1 MYQIKHGSK
10 HFPWT
15 LSLTPHSNQKIDIV
29 ISTLEQKLAHS
40 GDGLLAPKFNVN
52 NSFKCFFFFFITVPA
67 SNSYREWSRSLIP
80 DTWQRKY
87 KCSFLDSFGLN
98 SRGQGLWFTQSYI
111 VTSGWIAIS
120 DKENLHELS
129 TSIFQKHKII
139 IQHFPHILLFT
150 LPAVC
155 NIFHS
160 MCHTCLVAE

>member
-1 MYQIKHGSK
+1 MVPSIFHGLSHLPLTVTKKQIL
-10 HFPWT
+10 
-15 LSLTPHSNQKIDIV
+15 LSLLQSRNWPIV
-29 ISTLEQKLAHS
+29 VMDYWLQNSMSII
-40 GDGLLAPKFNVN
+40 LLNA
-52 NSFKCFFFFFITVPA
+52 FFFFFITVPA